1 MAIKNKDG
9 SIYKLSGPNP
19 LMKEQNIENVPF
31 LVHNFGQEEITEKDK
46 NVELPVVL
54 KPKEQIKEPKIEPK
68 LEQKPQPEPE
78 PVKPKITINYT
89 QFACSPVILRKRND
103 DLYGETYSTIEYLQP
118 IIFNGVVLD
127 QSDFEFKFW
136 AEQELTV
143 GSILYPKT
151 QEKRWWKIK
160 AVQAEQK
167 GWTYLCDISSSQPGF
182 SF

>member
-1 MAIKNKDG
+1 MVIKNKDG
-9 SIYKLSGPNP
+9 TIYKLSGPNP

-46 NVELPVVL
+46 NIDIPILTPKTSQE
-54 KPKEQIKEPKIEPK
+54 KPKLEPKIEPK
-68 LEQKPQPEPE
+68 VELKSEPT
-78 PVKPKITINYT
+78 VPKINYT
-89 QFACSPVILRKRND
+89 QFACSPVIMRKRSDEFYN
-103 DLYGETYSTIEYLQP
+103 ETYSTIEYLEP

-136 AEQELTV
+136 SEQELTI

-160 AVQAEQK
+160 SQQVEQK
-167 GWTYLCDISSSQPGF
+167 GWTYLCDISSQQPGF
-182 SF
+182 NF